1 MRVVMIGA
9 RSGIG
14 AAIARAHAAA
24 GAAFRMP
31 CRDNR
36 AGAEAIG
43 QDGGRANILPGHAR
57 GRHRRRRR
65 GGEAQG
71 GLDIFV
77 NDAGATFGRVPL
89 LDVEHDRFAAVLDCN
104 VGSVLHACQRGGA
117 ITRVEGCRGSGCIV
131 DTPAIAAR
139 TGGGAG
145 VGLCGA
151 AKSFVS
157 TPTRVLARE
166 LVADGVRQNAVVPG
180 TIDTPFRARGA
191 TAEHPGAVV
200 APIPMGRLGTPE
212 DCVVADLFLA
222 DTAMSGPLETA
233 GKRCSE
239 RARRQAGV

>member
-65 GGEAQG
+65 G
-71 GLDIFV
+71 
-77 NDAGATFGRVPL
+77 
-89 LDVEHDRFAAVLDCN
+89 
-104 VGSVLHACQRGGA
+104 
-117 ITRVEGCRGSGCIV
+117 
-131 DTPAIAAR
+131 
-139 TGGGAG
+139 
-145 VGLCGA
+145 
-151 AKSFVS
+151 
-157 TPTRVLARE
+157 
-166 LVADGVRQNAVVPG
+166 
-180 TIDTPFRARGA
+180 RGA

-212 DCVVADLFLA
+212 DCVVADLSLA
-222 DTAMSGPLETA
+222 TP
-233 GKRCSE
+233 R
-239 RARRQAGV
+239 